1 MIKRI
6 LCVLAFTLLTATAA
20 HADFRLPKNVGDF
33 VLGDDIS
40 NYTELVDMGSLT
52 TPANHPYAS
61 QVKVKNIPGV
71 KSGYVSFG
79 DCAHPGRIFRIKLKY
94 EDASDKLFH
103 RIMAIYTNAYGMPE
117 SWGDVEETFEGWK
130 WSLKDDYGN
139 EVNIILERYL
149 RGEGV
154 EPGVSLRAY
163 IPSYRQAEREC
174 WLRHAKDA
182 KKKK

>member
-1 MIKRI
+1 
-6 LCVLAFTLLTATAA
+6 
-20 HADFRLPKNVGDF
+20 
-33 VLGDDIS
+33 
-40 NYTELVDMGSLT
+40 
-52 TPANHPYAS
+52 
-61 QVKVKNIPGV
+61 
-71 KSGYVSFG
+71 
-79 DCAHPGRIFRIKLKY
+79 
-94 EDASDKLFH
+94 
-103 RIMAIYTNAYGMPE
+103 MPE